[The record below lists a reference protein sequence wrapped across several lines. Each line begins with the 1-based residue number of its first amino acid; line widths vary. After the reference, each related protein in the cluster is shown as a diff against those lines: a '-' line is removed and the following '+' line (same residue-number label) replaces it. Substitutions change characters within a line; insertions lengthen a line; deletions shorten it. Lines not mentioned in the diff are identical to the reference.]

1 VDSVTSKRS
10 CERHKEPGDNED
22 QDDAQRA
29 DSHRLGE
36 HDIVDKAEE
45 DRKEDAQGLEK
56 EEENRSRFD
65 RP

>member
-1 VDSVTSKRS
+1 
-10 CERHKEPGDNED
+10 
-22 QDDAQRA
+22 
-29 DSHRLGE
+29 LGE